1 MVQKLVKDCIL
12 EMQNRRELSRLKS
25 EPKAEKKKSKE
36 DGVPEEPQIVAESE
50 KTKKKNDKK
59 VNEDEQP
66 LEAAR
71 QHDLQPQSY
80 IDMERQASHVET
92 EGQGK
97 LHHGPGSMNMVDV
110 C

>member
-25 EPKAEKKKSKE
+25 EPKAEKKSKK
-36 DGVPEEPQIVAESE
+36 DGVPEESQTVAESD
-50 KTKKKNDKK
+50 KKKKMKK
-59 VNEDEQP
+59 EDEQP
-66 LEAAR
+66 LEDAR
-71 QHDLQPQSY
+71 QHNLEPQSY

-97 LHHGPGSMNMVDV
+97 SHHGPGSMNMVDV